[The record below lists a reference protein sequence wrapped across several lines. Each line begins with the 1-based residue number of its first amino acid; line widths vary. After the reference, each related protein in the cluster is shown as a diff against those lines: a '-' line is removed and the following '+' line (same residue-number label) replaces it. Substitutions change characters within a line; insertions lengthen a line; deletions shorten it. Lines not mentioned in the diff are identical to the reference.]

1 MPFFDFD
8 YDFQLFDTAVADVT
22 DFDEADP
29 SDTEDSVEDLTEI
42 LSLHPDKAPGG
53 SITWHDEI
61 QDAFVFL
68 TSAAVSGKTTAG
80 NGQQGPGPDVYDT
93 TSATSSSSSSAVG

>member
-8 YDFQLFDTAVADVT
+8 YDFQVFDTAVADVT

-29 SDTEDSVEDLTEI
+29 SDAEDSVEDVTRN
-42 LSLHPDKAPGG
+42 LSLHTDKAPGG
-53 SITWHDEI
+53 SIAWDDENK
-61 QDAFVFL
+61 DAFVFL
-68 TSAAVSGKTTAG
+68 TSASVSGKTTAG
-80 NGQQGPGPDVYDT
+80 NGQQGPGPYVYDT